1 VLDAM
6 QEEFFVGIMG
16 VPNATGLW
24 QVVDIRNN
32 GILKIKWVQ
41 AKRVLLGKKRADL
54 LLPEAQRRVPK
65 GEHDKLVRSDVV
77 ILLNMV
83 FAPSHCDAEL
93 NRRTIALSGVAPFTK
108 CLLDHPEVT
117 QGSGDRAARLA
128 AATDAAAAAAVDVN
142 VGVLGREGLRA
153 LAQEKREKERA
164 NRGGMQL
171 AGRPGRRAGGVYLGH
186 GRCEGQRRVHVRGFA
201 ADEQP
206 RWPHVHR
213 HRRPRRRCARRRLQC
228 REAAKAGGGRG
239 VAASRGNHGGR
250 QGRGGQRRPWP
261 RRPRRPWR
269 AHCWKAV
276 VADKTLQHQDEVAA
290 LQAHIRKLEADSAAR
305 GGGGRA
311 PAADGE

>member
-1 VLDAM
+1 M

-41 AKRVLLGKKRADL
+41 AKRALLGKKRADL

-164 NRGGMQL
+164 NHGGM
-171 AGRPGRRAGGVYLGH
+171 
-186 GRCEGQRRVHVRGFA
+186 
-201 ADEQP
+201 
-206 RWPHVHR
+206 
-213 HRRPRRRCARRRLQC
+213 
-228 REAAKAGGGRG
+228 
-239 VAASRGNHGGR
+239 
-250 QGRGGQRRPWP
+250 
-261 RRPRRPWR
+261 
-269 AHCWKAV
+269 
-276 VADKTLQHQDEVAA
+276 
-290 LQAHIRKLEADSAAR
+290 
-305 GGGGRA
+305 
-311 PAADGE
+311 

>member
-1 VLDAM
+1 M

-41 AKRVLLGKKRADL
+41 TKRVLLGKKRADL

-65 GEHDKLVRSDVV
+65 GEHNKLVRSDVV

-128 AATDAAAAAAVDVN
+128 AATDAAAAVDVN

-153 LAQEKREKERA
+153 LAQEKCEKERA

-171 AGRPGRRAGGVYLGH
+171 AGRPGVYPGH
-186 GRCEGQRRVHVRGFA
+186 GRCESQRQVHVRGFA

-239 VAASRGNHGGR
+239 VAASRGNHDGR